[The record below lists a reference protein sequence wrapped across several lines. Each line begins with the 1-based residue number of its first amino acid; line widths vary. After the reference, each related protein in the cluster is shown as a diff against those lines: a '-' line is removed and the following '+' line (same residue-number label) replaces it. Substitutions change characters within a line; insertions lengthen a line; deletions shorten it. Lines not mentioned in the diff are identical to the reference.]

1 MWTGIHHIALV
12 TRDLNA
18 TVAFYGEIL
27 GMEIG
32 EILQRGVKHC
42 FIKPGGDTWG
52 MHFFGHPDAA
62 IFTAPDLLTDR
73 FIFLDGALQH
83 IAFSLPDEQSAQM
96 LRLIPWG
103 KSAIFYSLI
112 IIGFC
117 WKRHGLEQIV
127 NIVRLKII
135 YTHKRRKTKHYAE
148 AIHSH
153 TFIDGIGCL

>member
-52 MHFFGHPDAA
+52 MHFFEHPDAA

-96 LRLIPWG
+96 LRERLEAHKISMTPINTLG
-103 KSAIFYSLI
+103 KIRNFLFFDNNGI
-112 IIGFC
+112 L
-117 WKRHGLEQIV
+117 LEAAWTGTNSQ
-127 NIVRLKII
+127 
-135 YTHKRRKTKHYAE
+135 
-148 AIHSH
+148 HS
-153 TFIDGIGCL
+153 TS